1 MTLIKPANIIAVA
14 PETAEQFAQAKAL
27 SELLCLPLVDLS
39 QNHYDYLLVLTS
51 IRLEFRQGGTKAP
64 GPIFVDFL
72 AGAVDYRRK
81 HGGGRKQAIAKAVG
95 IKGKYLPTI
104 LDATAG
110 LGKDAFVLAC
120 LGCKVHLFERSPIIY
135 ALLEDGIKRVQAD
148 AEIGPIVQENM
159 RISFGDS
166 KDLLRKLEKE
176 KPDVIYLDPMYPHRT
191 KSALVKKEMR
201 ILRAIVGD
209 DEDAP
214 ELLNMALQH
223 ALKRVVV
230 KRPKLAPA
238 IEGPEPSLII
248 KSKNSRFDVY
258 LPHK

>member
-1 MTLIKPANIIAVA
+1 MTLIKPADIIAVS
-14 PETAEQFAQAKAL
+14 PETVDQLAQATAL
-27 SELLCLPLVDLS
+27 SEKLCLPLIDLS
-39 QNHYDYLLVLTS
+39 KNIYDYLLVLTQNH
-51 IRLEFRQGGTKAP
+51 LELRQVGTKAP

-72 AGAVDYRRK
+72 GGAVDYRRK

-110 LGKDAFVLAC
+110 LGKDAFILAC

-135 ALLEDGIKRVQAD
+135 ALLEDGIKRAQSDV
-148 AEIGPIVQENM
+148 EIGTIIRENM
-159 RISFGDS
+159 SISFGDS
-166 KDLLRKLEKE
+166 KDLFRKLEKE